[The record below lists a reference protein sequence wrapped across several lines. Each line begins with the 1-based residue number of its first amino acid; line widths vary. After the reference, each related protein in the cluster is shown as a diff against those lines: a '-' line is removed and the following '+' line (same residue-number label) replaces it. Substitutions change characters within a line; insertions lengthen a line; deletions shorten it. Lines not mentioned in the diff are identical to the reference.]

1 MIGIGAGLLLFA
13 VNLPLYLLPS
23 ILGRKK
29 QNRAA
34 IFAVNFLLG
43 WTIVGWFAAL
53 IWALGR
59 DAQSIPASPAVA
71 RFCHHCANFSMPGSR
86 VCRSCGKPFES
97 EGQASDFN
105 AA

>member
-13 VNLPLYLLPS
+13 VNLPLYFLPS
-23 ILGRKK
+23 ILGRKR
-29 QNRAA
+29 QNRVA
-34 IFAVNFLLG
+34 IFTVNLLLG

-53 IWALGR
+53 IWALGK

-86 VCRSCGKPFES
+86 VCRSCGKPFETKTETADYS
-97 EGQASDFN
+97 